1 MTFRTKGFWDFSSGR
16 WLRLPLP
23 MQGVGIRSLVGE
35 LKTYMPVDQKPKH
48 KTEADCSKYNKIFEN
63 GSH

>member
-1 MTFRTKGFWDFSSGR
+1 MAFRTKGFGTSLVVW

-48 KTEADCSKYNKIFEN
+48 KTEADCSKYNKVFEN